1 MLGLCAEAAKMAI
14 EDAGLLKEDIDGLIT
29 AGGTDYP
36 ASFTEHLGI
45 HTTFATGV
53 SMMGASGATATTIAA
68 MAVIAGM
75 AKYVLV
81 VMGAEREPGAPF
93 GGPQPPG
100 VRSEWEE
107 PYGMAVAANT
117 YYGAIMQRHMYEFGT
132 TPEQFAKI
140 SVDERTNAVPNPN
153 AVFNGQPITLDDVLN
168 SRYINR
174 PLHML
179 ECVMPCGGAAALIVT
194 TAELA
199 KSRPNRTVYILGSG
213 IGQHNMQPWTEDRMV
228 VTGTRLSAKGAFEM
242 AGYTPNDV
250 EFAEFYD

>member
-1 MLGLCAEAAKMAI
+1 MAI
-14 EDAGLLKEDIDGLIT
+14 EDAGIRKEDVDGLIT

-36 ASFTEHLGI
+36 ASYAEYLGI
-45 HTTFATGV
+45 HPTFATGV
-53 SMMGASGATATTIAA
+53 SMMGASGATATTVAA
-68 MAVIAGM
+68 MAAIAGM

-93 GGPQPPG
+93 MPGAQPPG

-117 YYGAIMQRHMYEFGT
+117 YYGTIMSRHMYEFGT
-132 TPEQFAKI
+132 TAEQFAKI
-140 SVDERTNAVPNPN
+140 SVDQRFNAVPNPN
-153 AVFNGQPITLDDVLN
+153 AVFHGQPITLDDVLN

-213 IGQHNMQPWTEDRMV
+213 IGQFWEHPWTEERMV
-228 VTGTRLSAKGAFEM
+228 VTGTSLSARRAFEM
-242 AGYTPNDV
+242 AGYNPDEM